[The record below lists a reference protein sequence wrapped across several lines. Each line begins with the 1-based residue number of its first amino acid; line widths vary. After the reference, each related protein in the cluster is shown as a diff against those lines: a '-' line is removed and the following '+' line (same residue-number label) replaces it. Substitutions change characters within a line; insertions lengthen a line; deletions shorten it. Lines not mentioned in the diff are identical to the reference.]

1 MWVLVRAF
9 AKDQQMLRAIG
20 FKDHPTAEWLLC
32 PPARFSHFEQG
43 TTDFCYNPVSR
54 YLDMAN

>member
-1 MWVLVRAF
+1 MRAL
-9 AKDQQMLRAIG
+9 ANDQQMLRAIG
-20 FKDHPTAEWLLC
+20 FKDHPTAEWVLC

-43 TTDFCYNPVSR
+43 TTDFCYNPVIR